1 LYEKLPERVKQDFF
15 LKVAKEHELRKLK
28 KEGIFKTEND
38 ITDQQIIDDY
48 AYNPHHCK
56 VIATEAINKAIA
68 FIDKYVATR
77 EDLCYLGSFR
87 KQIALPSAQRGRG
100 EGALVEE
107 DEEGGVRSMN
117 LFMCV
122 KYKNAGKLSSHNWF
136 FNGFCRE
143 LNPSYT
149 VLMDVGLKPE
159 KESIFKMY
167 RHMKEHPSV
176 GGVCGYMRLKI
187 EQLEDEEEIGDEEVD
202 WLSGFTLNFVDIQK
216 AQQMEYNLAH
226 IIDKPFESAFRFI
239 HVLPGAFSGYNMK
252 ALESEGEDKRGKLLK
267 EYFRSIEEKLV

>member
-1 LYEKLPERVKQDFF
+1 MNVARQYHIRECKKKGVAIKEEDVEEK
-15 LKVAKEHELRKLK
+15 ELIEK
-28 KEGIFKTEND
+28 
-38 ITDQQIIDDY
+38 Y
-48 AYNPHHCK
+48 AYNTQMGRA
-56 VIATEAINKAIA
+56 IATEAINKAIA